1 MRLKLAHNRKKL
13 HKSSTVILS
22 VFLFVLSLLEIVQ
35 PYVTVLE
42 PYVSVAAFPFLSA
55 GIAIAIGVGRYVQQ
69 NCLHDDV
76 EESEDN
82 SEESSV

>member
-22 VFLFVLSLLEIVQ
+22 VFLFVLSLLEIIQ

-42 PYVSVAAFPFLSA
+42 PYVSVAAFPFISA

-69 NCLHDDV
+69 NCLHEDENTA
-76 EESEDN
+76 EESGEL
-82 SEESSV
+82 